1 MGERVIVTGGCG
13 LIGRSVVAELQKRGH
28 QVTVLDNLSKEDARV
43 PDGADFQLIDL
54 RDPGETAEA
63 FADHDA
69 CINLAALIG
78 GIGFFHRYPADILA
92 DNDRIYGSTFAAAA
106 RLGMRR
112 MVFVSSS
119 MVYESA
125 SHFPTAEGDIQR
137 MPPPVSAYGFSK
149 LAGEYYCRAFREQHG
164 LHYTI
169 IRPFNAYGPDEA
181 AGHEIGAAHVIP
193 DLIRKIL
200 EGQDPLEI
208 LGDGSQTRCFTHVR
222 DIARGIVMALE
233 SPQAEDE
240 DFNLSSDVETR
251 ILDLA
256 GTIWELCRPGTPL
269 RVQSVPSFQY
279 DVQRRV
285 PEVSKAA
292 RLMNWGAEIAL
303 REGLE
308 EVVRW
313 QRERAA

>member
-1 MGERVIVTGGCG
+1 
-13 LIGRSVVAELQKRGH
+13 
-28 QVTVLDNLSKEDARV
+28 
-43 PDGADFQLIDL
+43 
-54 RDPGETAEA
+54 
-63 FADHDA
+63 
-69 CINLAALIG
+69 
-78 GIGFFHRYPADILA
+78 
-92 DNDRIYGSTFAAAA
+92 
-106 RLGMRR
+106 
-112 MVFVSSS
+112 

-125 SHFPTAEGDIQR
+125 SHFPTAEDDLQR

-164 LHYTI
+164 LRYSI

-208 LGDGSQTRCFTHVR
+208 LGDGTQTRCFTHVR

>member
-13 LIGRSVVAELQKRGH
+13 LIGRSVVAELQSRGH
-28 QVTVLDNLSKEDARV
+28 SVTVLDNLSKDDARI
-43 PDGADFQLIDL
+43 PEGADFQLIDL
-54 RDPGETAEA
+54 RDPAETIEA
-63 FADHDA
+63 FAEHDA

-78 GIGFFHRYPADILA
+78 GIGYFHRIPADILA
-92 DNDRIYGSTFAAAA
+92 DNDRIYASTFAAAA
-106 RLGMRR
+106 RLEMRR

-125 SHFPTAEGDIQR
+125 THFPSSEDDLLR
-137 MPPPVSAYGFSK
+137 MPPPVTAYGFSK
-149 LAGEYYCRAFREQHG
+149 LSGEYYCRAFREQHG
-164 LHYTI
+164 LRYTI

-181 AGHEIGAAHVIP
+181 AGEEIGAAHVIP

-200 EGQDPLEI
+200 GGQDPLEL

-233 SPQAEDE
+233 SPAAEDQ
-240 DFNLSSDVETR
+240 DFNLSSPVETR

-256 GTIWELCRPGTPL
+256 RLIWERCRPGVPF

-292 RLMNWGAEIAL
+292 DRMSWRAEI
-303 REGLE
+303 GLE
-308 EVVRW
+308 EGLDEVIRW
-313 QRERAA
+313 QRERSA